1 MAANKLVATTRTEFG
16 KGAARRVRR
25 DGQIPA
31 VLYGHGTEP
40 RHITFPGH
48 DVFLI
53 VRHSRNAL
61 LEIEID
67 GGTELALVK
76 DVQVNPVIRQIE
88 HLDLVLVK
96 RGEKVT
102 VNVPI
107 TVTGE
112 PAPGTVASSDLFE
125 LEVLAPA
132 IAIPEFIEVDVEG
145 LEDGTVV
152 RVGDLKLPED
162 VTTEVDP
169 EAAVVVVA
177 IPAIVEEPETE
188 DAEEGEEG
196 AEPAA
201 EGGEPSDEE

>member
-1 MAANKLVATTRTEFG
+1 MAANKLIATTRTEFG

-25 DGQIPA
+25 EGLIPA

-40 RHITFPGH
+40 RHVTLPGH
-48 DVFLI
+48 EVFLI

-61 LEIEID
+61 LEVEID
-67 GGTELALVK
+67 GGSELALVK

-88 HLDLVLVK
+88 HMDLVLVR

-107 TVTGE
+107 SVVGE
-112 PAPGTVASSDLFE
+112 PFAGTVASVELFE

-132 IAIPEFIEVDVEG
+132 ISIPEAIEVSVEG
-145 LEDGTVV
+145 AEDGTII

-162 VTTEVDP
+162 VTTEIDP
-169 EAAVVVVA
+169 ESPVVVVSTPTQTA
-177 IPAIVEEPETE
+177 EDVADEEAAETE
-188 DAEEGEEG
+188 GDAAPAEE
-196 AEPAA
+196 AA
-201 EGGEPSDEE
+201 ASGV

>member
-48 DVFLI
+48 EVFLI

-61 LEIEID
+61 LEIEIEGD
-67 GGTELALVK
+67 TELALVK

-112 PAPGTVASSDLFE
+112 PAPGTVASSELFE

-132 IAIPEFIEVDVEG
+132 IAIPETIEVDVEG
-145 LEDGTVV
+145 LEDGTIL
-152 RVGDLKLPED
+152 RVADLKLPED

-169 EAAVVVVA
+169 ESAVVVVA
-177 IPAIVEEPETE
+177 VPAVVEEPTDE
-188 DAEEGEEG
+188 DGEAEEG
-196 AEPAA
+196 AEGTAA
-201 EGGEPSDEE
+201 EESSDEE

>member
-61 LEIEID
+61 LEIEIEGD
-67 GGTELALVK
+67 TELALVK
-76 DVQVNPVIRQIE
+76 DVQVNPVLRQIE
-88 HLDLVLVK
+88 HLDLVLVR

-107 TVTGE
+107 AVTGE
-112 PAPGTVASSDLFE
+112 PAPGTVASSELFE

-132 IAIPEFIEVDVEG
+132 IAIPETIEVDVEG
-145 LEDGTVV
+145 LEDGTIL
-152 RVGDLKLPED
+152 RVADLKLPED

-169 EAAVVVVA
+169 ESAVVVVA
-177 IPAIVEEPETE
+177 VPAVVEEPTDE
-188 DAEEGEEG
+188 DGEAEEG
-196 AEPAA
+196 AEGTAA
-201 EGGEPSDEE
+201 EESSDEE

>member
-1 MAANKLVATTRTEFG
+1 MAANKLTATTRTEFG

-25 DGQIPA
+25 EGRIPA

-40 RHITFPGH
+40 RHITLPGH
-48 DVFLI
+48 DVFLV

-61 LEIEID
+61 LEIELD
-67 GGTELALVK
+67 GGSELALVK

-107 TVTGE
+107 SVIGE
-112 PAPGTVASSDLFE
+112 PAPGTVASTDLFE

-132 IAIPEFIEVDVEG
+132 IAIPENIEVDVEG
-145 LEDGTVV
+145 IEDGTIV

-162 VTTEVDP
+162 VTTEVDAETP
-169 EAAVVVVA
+169 VVVVA
-177 IPAIVEEPETE
+177 VPAVAEEPETE
-188 DAEEGEEG
+188 GEE
-196 AEPAA
+196 AA
-201 EGGEPSDEE
+201 EAPAESSDEE